1 VSLRYLELKNKRVL
15 GVPLTGY
22 ETDRMERRRKNCGRH
37 LLERTRSMPGLAL
50 DYLGVSS
57 CIGLLT
63 SPAVMLGAGVLSGD
77 R

>member
-1 VSLRYLELKNKRVL
+1 
-15 GVPLTGY
+15 
-22 ETDRMERRRKNCGRH
+22 MERRRKNCGRH

-63 SPAVMLGAGVLSGD
+63 SPAVMVGAGVLSGD